1 MARNVATAFQDL
13 TRIFT
18 GNWQS
23 PNDILST
30 PAEASPEDV
39 VYKTEDPVEYK
50 SKMLELQQNK
60 YLQNRWKRVNQ
71 NLSMS
76 AFAGLS
82 NVKLMYRDADL
93 MDAYPEIGAA
103 LDILSE
109 EATLTTGSEEGMIVN
124 VSSSSD
130 RIKSILEDLFVN
142 RLNMQV
148 TAQMV
153 MRGMVKYGNEFM
165 LLDIDKKLGI
175 KGWRR
180 LPVGEV
186 ERIENGIVNP
196 YGAPTTAADTSKDDM
211 TTKFLWTNEIGGT
224 MVPFRNWQIAHF
236 RLLHN
241 SMFLPYGCS
250 ALMAARR
257 HFRMLALMEDM
268 MLIYRL
274 ERSMERRVYKIF
286 VGALDDADIP
296 AFIENIAD
304 QFKRTPIVD
313 PLTGQLDLRKNILPV
328 WKKTPIPLVD
338 GRVITIEQL
347 AKEFEQGKKNKVYSV
362 QKGTNKVAEGNVV
375 WCGKTGHP
383 DNLYKVTFYNNTH
396 MVLAAEH
403 EVMLLNGKMKRADQ
417 LKPGEEIM
425 PFSMERKDNTR
436 QTFSNENY
444 YTVKKVDVIE
454 GDDVYCMTVEG
465 DTAKTKDDRHNFA
478 LLTFT
483 KDGEANDKGGCFVSN
498 CASDDIFIPVRD
510 PNAPTP
516 IETLAGAKN
525 LDAIDDIKYIQ
536 KKVCAAL
543 RIPQSFLNFEEQKGD
558 GKNLAL
564 MDVRFA
570 RTVNK
575 FQQAFLMELTK
586 IATIHLYLLGF
597 EDDLTN
603 FTLTMNNPSTQ
614 SEQLEIENLQKKI
627 TAVRDAVSDPG
638 GGIPA
643 MSLTRAL
650 KTIMKWSEKDI
661 KENFEE
667 IRLERALSAELEK
680 TAEIIKRT
688 GIFDTV
694 DRIYGEPNAQYQE
707 SQGGQEGM
715 DGMGGPSG
723 GGGGGF
729 GGGIDDFGAPGAEG
743 EDVMGEEGT
752 EPTAEMGGT
761 DTAPQG
767 PDQQPMENIVRMKPL
782 IKEHKDNR
790 GTQIILDK
798 LFESIDKR
806 IPKPVRR
813 VDVYDKTLMINE
825 DINKA
830 IGLIDEYT
838 KEDGIK
844 PTEDDE

>member
-362 QKGTNKVAEGNVV
+362 QKGTNKVVEGNVV

-403 EVMLLNGKMKRADQ
+403 EVMLLNGKMKRAEQ

-444 YTVKKVDVIE
+444 YTVKKVDIIE

-752 EPTAEMGGT
+752 EPTAEMGGA

>member
-362 QKGTNKVAEGNVV
+362 QKGTNKVVEGNVV

-403 EVMLLNGKMKRADQ
+403 EVMLLNGKMKRTDQ

-444 YTVKKVDVIE
+444 YTVKKVDIIE

-752 EPTAEMGGT
+752 EPTAEMGGA
-761 DTAPQG
+761 DTAPQE

-790 GTQIILDK
+790 GTQIILNR

-806 IPKPVRR
+806 TPKPVKR

>member
-338 GRVITIEQL
+338 GRVVTIEQL

-362 QKGTNKVAEGNVV
+362 QKGTNKVVEGNVV

-383 DNLYKVTFYNNTH
+383 DNLYKVIFYNNTH

-483 KDGEANDKGGCFVSN
+483 KDGKANDKGGCFVSN

-752 EPTAEMGGT
+752 EPTAEMGGA

-806 IPKPVRR
+806 IPKPVKR

>member
-18 GNWQS
+18 GDWQS

-338 GRVITIEQL
+338 GRVVTIEQL

-362 QKGTNKVAEGNVV
+362 QKGTNKVVEGNVV

-383 DNLYKVTFYNNTH
+383 DNLYKVIFYNNTH

-483 KDGEANDKGGCFVSN
+483 KDGKANDKGGCFVSN

-752 EPTAEMGGT
+752 EPTAEMGGA

-806 IPKPVRR
+806 IPKPVKR

>member
-338 GRVITIEQL
+338 GRVVTIEQL

-362 QKGTNKVAEGNVV
+362 QKGTNKVVEGNVV

-383 DNLYKVTFYNNTH
+383 DNLYKVIFYNNTH

-483 KDGEANDKGGCFVSN
+483 KNGEANDKGGCFVSN

-752 EPTAEMGGT
+752 EPTAEMGGA

-806 IPKPVRR
+806 IPKPVKR

>member
-362 QKGTNKVAEGNVV
+362 QKGTNKVVEGNVV

-444 YTVKKVDVIE
+444 YTVKKVDIIE

-752 EPTAEMGGT
+752 EPTADMGGA

-790 GTQIILDK
+790 GTQIILNK

-806 IPKPVRR
+806 TPKPIKR

-830 IGLIDEYT
+830 IGMIDEYT

-844 PTEDDE
+844 PTEDNE

>member
-362 QKGTNKVAEGNVV
+362 QKGTNKVVEGNVV

-752 EPTAEMGGT
+752 EPTAEMGGA

-782 IKEHKDNR
+782 IKERKDNR

-798 LFESIDKR
+798 LFENIDKR
-806 IPKPVRR
+806 IPKPIRR